1 MYENIVVNYL
11 NVDGKPFENFIATT
25 YPVGIIPPHEGN
37 MRKLYGILTQLSSGG
52 IADAEFKRD
61 MIFVKGNDEEA
72 INRIRTSKIAY
83 VGEERKT
90 LKLEVS
96 SDLNIMRALF
106 YRALSRYLE
115 KRGFKLLWGRRRKW
129 KKILPLNI
137 ALEKLLDQEL
147 ALMIGNDLI
156 LYRGLY
162 VMLEI
167 FDDGGAILWV
177 DLYSPIIK
185 LSEQRPLSSRE
196 AKLHGL
202 RDTYTSYI
210 PTPRKRYEFL
220 NKLLGFV
227 CDESKLTIKFADGYS
242 ITFTCTFP
250 TLRVYKRE

>member
-11 NVDGKPFENFIATT
+11 NVDGKPFENFIVTT
-25 YPVGIIPPHEGN
+25 YPVGIRPPNEVN
-37 MRKLYGILTQLSSGG
+37 MRKLYDILRQLSSEG

-61 MIFVKGNDEEA
+61 TIFVKGDDEEA
-72 INRIRTSKIAY
+72 INRIRISEVAY

-96 SDLNIMRALF
+96 NDLNIMRALF

-129 KKILPLNI
+129 KKILPLDI
-137 ALEKLLDQEL
+137 TLEKLLDQEL
-147 ALMIGNDLI
+147 ALMIGNDLV

-162 VMLEI
+162 VLLEI

-196 AKLHGL
+196 AKLLGL

-210 PTPRKRYEFL
+210 PTPRKRFEIL
-220 NKLLGFV
+220 NKLLRII
-227 CDESKLTIKFADGYS
+227 CDESKLIIKFADGYS
-242 ITFTCTFP
+242 ITLTCTFP
-250 TLRVYKRE
+250 TLRVH